1 MSMKSGKTPPPSNAT
16 RHSAR
21 ISAKSAPAA
30 VPDSSPTLGENSFD
44 PEKHTPHV
52 NRLMHNKRDLTD
64 YEKQVVDRF
73 VALYGPSDRALITL
87 EKAFNFCHL
96 VEQSTTEAQ
105 IEAPTEHHQLDHH
118 QLAHIPARKHL
129 EKIFHFYTNRD
140 PKTKPK
146 PFEELFPRSKD
157 GWSYELLPLTM
168 DKDKHIFR
176 QILRNNPDRSYS
188 STGKYEEHVWPY
200 QTLVMQSHAKPLCA
214 IWHAAE
220 QLFKLDT
227 KELKKITLMLPPSL
241 QASITD
247 ILTLRRIWVVPKD
260 VGGKA
265 GEKTAI
271 EALEPVESVSPLADD
286 DSDPEH
292 LDDDLGD
299 MFSAAL
305 PDLTPKLDESDPEVS
320 DLVSSFTVSLF
331 GAASEP
337 GSCPTWSAPARHD
350 TRPPSTRF
358 LDDNPPDTISDSSR
372 KRKPSRSPSAS
383 PGQPILGDSLDRPA
397 TQSRREPGIPI
408 PVPSARPFKAP
419 RTLSESAARTIKDG
433 SGPVA
438 NAPDQRPK
446 FTWGPYDKTLLPS
459 TSRGELGS
467 AGSARSS
474 GKKLQAQLPPEI
486 PVHQNLTDGGII
498 ITPASQAFHD
508 TVTGKI
514 SRASGSYPN
523 STSSIPRSTG
533 RRPDDDRSSGSRR
546 ARPSNSGTGNPC
558 HRPIAGRSVT
568 ENNSVTS
575 TSGSRGSSNSDRARR
590 TLPGKFGSTTPKPE
604 SPDEPKT

>member
-1 MSMKSGKTPPPSNAT
+1 MSTKSGKTPPPSNAT

-30 VPDSSPTLGENSFD
+30 VPDSSPTLGENSFN

-146 PFEELFPRSKD
+146 PFEELFPTSKD
-157 GWSYELLPLTM
+157 GWSYELLSLTM

-265 GEKTAI
+265 GEKTAT

-286 DSDPEH
+286 DTDSEH
-292 LDDDLGD
+292 PDDDLGD

-305 PDLTPKLDESDPEVS
+305 PDLTPELDESDPEVS
-320 DLVSSFTVSLF
+320 ELVSSFTVSLF
-331 GAASEP
+331 GAASE
-337 GSCPTWSAPARHD
+337 RD
-350 TRPPSTRF
+350 RVR
-358 LDDNPPDTISDSSR
+358 LDTISDSSR
-372 KRKPSRSPSAS
+372 KRKSSRSPSAS
-383 PGQPILGDSLDRPA
+383 PGQPILGNSLGRPA

-408 PVPSARPFKAP
+408 PVPSARSFKAP

-438 NAPDQRPK
+438 NAPAQRPK

-486 PVHQNLTDGGII
+486 PVHQNLIDGGII
-498 ITPASQAFHD
+498 ITLETQAFHD

-514 SRASGSYPN
+514 SR
-523 STSSIPRSTG
+523 
-533 RRPDDDRSSGSRR
+533 
-546 ARPSNSGTGNPC
+546 
-558 HRPIAGRSVT
+558 
-568 ENNSVTS
+568 
-575 TSGSRGSSNSDRARR
+575 TSGLPVVVLMMIVARDLGELDPATRAQEIRVIVQ
-590 TLPGKFGSTTPKPE
+590 
-604 SPDEPKT
+604 SPVVLLLKTIQ